1 MSKTGKVLDSFK
13 ENTKECAEKG
23 NKTRQ
28 YLEDELKKIEDKLKL
43 LMEELEKLNTASN
56 SPEEE
61 ERVLKSKIIQDY
73 QVKNNI
79 NYFSY
84 ILSSFVGFFYKA
96 SSSSIPCISTATNNM
111 STTTTTYPLPT
122 KFLPTISS

>member
-73 QVKNNI
+73 QVKDNI

-84 ILSSFVGFFYKA
+84 
-96 SSSSIPCISTATNNM
+96 M
-111 STTTTTYPLPT
+111 
-122 KFLPTISS
+122 